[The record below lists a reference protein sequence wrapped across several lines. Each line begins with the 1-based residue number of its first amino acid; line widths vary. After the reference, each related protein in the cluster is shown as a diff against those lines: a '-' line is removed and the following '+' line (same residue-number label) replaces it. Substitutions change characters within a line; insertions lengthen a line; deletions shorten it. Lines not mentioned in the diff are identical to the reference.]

1 MYTTIKVDSR
11 VKTMLDK
18 LKIFSGESYND
29 VILDLIE
36 NYLPLDPRFKE
47 SIEKSINEYR
57 EGEVYSLDDI
67 ISSRKQ
73 KRRGRK

>member
-1 MYTTIKVDSR
+1 MYTTMKGDSR
-11 VKTMLDK
+11 VKAMLDK

-36 NYLPLDPRFKE
+36 NYLPLDARFKE
-47 SIEKSINEYR
+47 SIEHSINEYR
-57 EGEVYSLDDI
+57 KGEVYSLEDI